1 MSQPS
6 ILIYT
11 TAVCPY
17 CVAAKNLFKARGLE
31 YTETRVDTD
40 PSERETMLARS
51 EGRRTVPQIFI
62 GARHVGGFDDLAA
75 ADRDGR
81 LAQWLS
87 EHGA

>member
-1 MSQPS
+1 MSQTS

-11 TAVCPY
+11 TAACPY
-17 CVAAKNLFKARGLE
+17 CVAAKNLFKARSLA

-40 PSERETMLARS
+40 PSAREAMLARS

-62 GARHVGGFDDLAA
+62 GERHVGGFQDLAA

-81 LAQWLS
+81 LTQWLAETS
-87 EHGA
+87 A